1 VCRTW
6 QSLVAASAISS
17 HVTTLVLQDAHN
29 KCADA
34 AQRIQEM
41 QDAVSQ
47 EVELAVAAATTSAV
61 DIAAVHEAEARADN
75 LEGQVEALLAERE
88 LLHQQLVL
96 LEQQVRRGHVPG
108 SACALWHGMQQIRC
122 DVAACCGWCSIVLA

>member
-1 VCRTW
+1 
-6 QSLVAASAISS
+6 
-17 HVTTLVLQDAHN
+17 
-29 KCADA
+29 
-34 AQRIQEM
+34 M

-88 LLHQQLVL
+88 LLHQQLVS
-96 LEQQVRRGHVPG
+96 LEQQVCRGQQWAWKCMGAAWMVP
-108 SACALWHGMQQIRC
+108 SCSRCA
-122 DVAACCGWCSIVLA
+122 AK